1 MKRNNSSP
9 GAPSRCARPSANS
22 GRALRLQFFTLCPQA
37 QLGIRDALAD
47 AQRLW
52 RHLKE
57 LIGPNVLQRQLQGQF
72 ARRDEHDRGFA
83 CGGAHVRQL
92 LLLADVQLDVS
103 ITAGLSHHHALVD
116 RHAGSN
122 EEFAALLRGFGD
134 VKVGDRVTFHLP
146 MVPELPVSMLACA
159 RLIKTGRAAPL
170 PRTLK
175 MRLNTNGL
183 ANAVW
188 GRNVVPEMKGLIDSV
203 HVSLNTADPAQ
214 WLALM
219 RPLEPWGATG
229 FEKVKEFIREAVML
243 LPEVYAT
250 AVADKDLDQEK
261 FKALAGQLGAEPRL
275 RPKLEAPGD

>member
-1 MKRNNSSP
+1 MDASKPAIVYRFKNGLYINLTNRCPTACVFCVKNSWKMDFHGSNLGLGGAEPSP
-9 GAPSRCARPSANS
+9 ADV
-22 GRALRLQFFTLCPQA
+22 L
-37 QLGIRDALAD
+37 ALAKEQWAAAPFD
-47 AQRLW
+47 EFVFCGYGEPTMRL
-52 RHLKE
+52 E
-57 LIGPNVLQRQLQGQF
+57 
-72 ARRDEHDRGFA
+72 A
-83 CGGAHVRQL
+83 
-92 LLLADVQLDVS
+92 
-103 ITAGLSHHHALVD
+103 
-116 RHAGSN
+116 
-122 EEFAALLRGFGD
+122 
-134 VKVGDRVTFHLP
+134 
-146 MVPELPVSMLACA
+146 MLACA

-250 AVADKDLDQEK
+250 AVEDKDIDQEK